1 MRVATK
7 IGPLNPRSR
16 STTLLLAS
24 AAIVTIGC
32 SDERQATAPVTLPV
46 APPSMELGT
55 MRATVDVVAG
65 TMTFEPITTHGSLGG
80 ANIISAAIYGG
91 QGTTVRIYNSPV
103 VSAPSPTNPAKKTFT
118 ANVGIR
124 NLLSYPVGDEEAGAA
139 PTDTMGLDVF
149 MGTGPTVTA
158 TSSACPS
165 GCSVTVKNADGTR
178 SFNAPNQ
185 QYWHY
190 HDRLGAA
197 GSGTDTTRVRKVWTF
212 EADTQVTNFSFSVVV
227 NAPWPAPYETR
238 WKIDFP
244 ADSSPE
250 SSVASVWQQVVAGA
264 GGTVTLGSPS
274 AGMLT
279 VTTDKKAAQAFARYD
294 ALASTTSAYMEVRA
308 KRNDGASTKPEEVVF
323 GMADDT
329 KFIAIGMTASRVG
342 FLTSAY
348 IYSGTT
354 YAVNA
359 TDFHTYQIRK
369 FGADSVQLLVDGT
382 RVGSRTYASLPNT
395 AAGARS
401 AFFFGGP
408 GAIFDA
414 PKNVADVSMTWDYVI
429 YEIGVSTP

>member
-1 MRVATK
+1 MRVATM
-7 IGPLNPRSR
+7 ISR
-16 STTLLLAS
+16 LKPQTMSTMIVLATV
-24 AAIVTIGC
+24 ATIGC
-32 SDERQATAPVTLPV
+32 SDERHATAPVTLP
-46 APPSMELGT
+46 AAQPTMELGT

-65 TMTFEPITTHGSLGG
+65 TMTFEPITAHGSFGG
-80 ANIISAAIYGG
+80 ANVISAAIYGN
-91 QGTTVRIYNSPV
+91 QGVTVRIYNSPV
-103 VSAPSPTNPAKKTFT
+103 VTAPSATNPAKKTFT

-139 PTDTMGLDVF
+139 PADTMGLDVF

-158 TSSACPS
+158 TSSACAVT
-165 GCSVTVKNADGTR
+165 CSVTVKNADGAR
-178 SFNAPNQ
+178 AFNAPNQ
-185 QYWHY
+185 LYWHY

-197 GSGTDTTRVRKVWTF
+197 GSGTDTTHARKVWSF

-227 NAPWPAPYETR
+227 NAPWPAPFETR
-238 WKIDFP
+238 WKVDFP

-250 SSVASVWQQVVAGA
+250 SPVASIWQQVVVGA
-264 GGTVTLGSPS
+264 GGTIALGSPS

-279 VTTDKKAAQAFARYD
+279 VTTNKKAAQAFARYD
-294 ALASTTSAYMEVRA
+294 LLASTTSAYMEVRA

-323 GMADDT
+323 GLADDT
-329 KFIAIGMTASRVG
+329 KFIAIGLTASRVG

-359 TDFHTYQIRK
+359 TDLHTYQIRK

-408 GAIFDA
+408 GAIFNA
-414 PKNVADVSMTWDYVI
+414 PKNVADVSMTWDYVT

>member
-1 MRVATK
+1 MRVATMISQLK
-7 IGPLNPRSR
+7 PQTM
-16 STTLLLAS
+16 STMIVLATV
-24 AAIVTIGC
+24 ATIGC
-32 SDERQATAPVTLPV
+32 SDERQALAPVNLP
-46 APPSMELGT
+46 AAQPTMELGT

-80 ANIISAAIYGG
+80 ANVISAAIYGN
-91 QGTTVRIYNSPV
+91 QGVTVRIYNSPV
-103 VSAPSPTNPAKKTFT
+103 VTAPSATNPAKKTFT

-124 NLLSYPVGDEEAGAA
+124 NLLSYPVGDEEAGATPA
-139 PTDTMGLDVF
+139 DTMGLDVF

-158 TSSACPS
+158 TSSECAVT
-165 GCSVTVKNADGTR
+165 CSVTVKNADGAR
-178 SFNAPNQ
+178 AFNAPNQ
-185 QYWHY
+185 LYWHY

-197 GSGTDTTRVRKVWTF
+197 GSGTDTTHARKVWSF

-227 NAPWPAPYETR
+227 NAPWPAPFETR

-244 ADSSPE
+244 ADSAPE
-250 SSVASVWQQVVAGA
+250 SAAASIWQQVVAGA
-264 GGTVTLGSPS
+264 GGTVTVGSPS
-274 AGMLT
+274 AGMMT
-279 VTTDKKAAQAFARYD
+279 VTTNKKAAQAFARYD
-294 ALASTTSAYMEVRA
+294 SLASTTSAYMEVRA

-323 GMADDT
+323 GLADDT

-359 TDFHTYQIRK
+359 TAFHTYQIRK
-369 FGADSVQLLVDGT
+369 FGADSVQLLIDGT

-395 AAGARS
+395 AAGAGS

-414 PKNVADVSMTWDYVI
+414 PKNVADVSMTWDYVT